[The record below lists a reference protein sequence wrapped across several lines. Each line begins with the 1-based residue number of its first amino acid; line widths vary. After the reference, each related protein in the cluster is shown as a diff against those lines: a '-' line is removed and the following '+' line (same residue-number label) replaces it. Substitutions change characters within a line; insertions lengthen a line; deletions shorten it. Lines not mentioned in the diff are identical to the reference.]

1 MKTKQLLIILIA
13 MLMCVSTAQ
22 WASAADDDMG
32 DIGPAGESSEAEAAL
47 AELLQDIE
55 ADKSGVVD
63 DLVDRFATDDQT
75 AYQLETTLAGASA
88 GTLAEVDQNADSL
101 EAVSVILGG
110 SGDIERLGDTTQDWA
125 YTAVT
130 PCRIVNTNFGGG
142 GLFTPGVARSYY
154 VYGPGF
160 QIAAQ
165 GGNPAGCSSPKGEPR
180 AVHINVT
187 AVPQVGN
194 GNGNF
199 KAYPDGTPAPGAS
212 LVNYQSP
219 GGQNI
224 ANAAT
229 IKTRFQIGPPELR
242 VLNSFGNAYL
252 IIDILGYY
260 HETEHLAGA
269 DYAGGQQDIAL
280 VAGNQT
286 VRSVT
291 ISAPAAGGRVIVN
304 ASGYFDFADAVGVDV
319 GRCSITTGLA
329 VDFSYLII
337 AGERTGT
344 STRWVPFAGTRGF
357 NVGAGNTT
365 FRLVCNEFDGA
376 VNVADTN
383 LTATWVPRSY

>member
-1 MKTKQLLIILIA
+1 
-13 MLMCVSTAQ
+13 MLMCVSIAQ
-22 WASAADDDMG
+22 WASAADDDL
-32 DIGPAGESSEAEAAL
+32 DDVGPAGESSEAEAAL
-47 AELLQDIE
+47 AEQLQDIE
-55 ADKSGVVD
+55 ADKSGVVAA
-63 DLVDRFATDDQT
+63 LVDRFATDEAT
-75 AYQLETTLAGASA
+75 AYQLESTLAAASA
-88 GTLAEVDQNADSL
+88 ATLAEVEQNADSV
-101 EAVSVILGG
+101 EDVSMILGG
-110 SGDIERLGDTTQDWA
+110 SGELERLGDTNQDYV
-125 YTAVT
+125 YTAVP

-160 QIAAQ
+160 LIAPQ

-199 KAYPDGTPAPGAS
+199 KAYADGTPAPGAS
-212 LVNYQSP
+212 LVNYKSP

-224 ANAAT
+224 ANAAI
-229 IKTRFQIGPPELR
+229 IKTRFQLGAGQRELR

-260 HETEHLAGA
+260 HEAEHLAGA
-269 DYAGGQQDIAL
+269 DYAGGDQNFTLGPANS
-280 VAGNQT
+280 V

-291 ISAPAAGGRVIVN
+291 ITAPAAGRVIVN
-304 ASGYFDFADAVGVDV
+304 ASGYFDFNDAVGLDT

-329 VDFSYLII
+329 VDFSNLII

-344 STRWVPFAGTRGF
+344 AMNWVPFAGTRGF

-365 FRLVCNEFDGA
+365 FRLVCNEFNGNIE
-376 VNVADTN
+376 VEDTH

>member
-1 MKTKQLLIILIA
+1 MKIKKLLRILIA
-13 MLMCVSTAQ
+13 MLMCVSIAQ
-22 WASAADDDMG
+22 WASASDDDLG
-32 DIGPAGESSEAEAAL
+32 EVGPAGESSEAEATL

-75 AYQLETTLAGASA
+75 AYQLESTLVGASA

-110 SGDIERLGDTTQDWA
+110 SEDIERLGSTNQDWA

-154 VYGPGF
+154 VYGPGAT
-160 QIAAQ
+160 IGPQ

-269 DYAGGQQDIAL
+269 DFVGGQQDIAL
-280 VAGNQT
+280 AAGNQT

-291 ISAPAAGGRVIVN
+291 IAAPAAGRVIVN
-304 ASGYFDFADAVGVDV
+304 ASGYFAFDDAVGRDV

-329 VDFSYLII
+329 VDFAYLII
-337 AGERTGT
+337 AGERSGT
-344 STRWVPFAGTRGF
+344 STEWVPFAGTRGF

-365 FRLVCNEFDGA
+365 FRLVCNEFDGN
-376 VNVADTN
+376 VKVADTN
-383 LTATWVPRSY
+383 LNATWVPRSY